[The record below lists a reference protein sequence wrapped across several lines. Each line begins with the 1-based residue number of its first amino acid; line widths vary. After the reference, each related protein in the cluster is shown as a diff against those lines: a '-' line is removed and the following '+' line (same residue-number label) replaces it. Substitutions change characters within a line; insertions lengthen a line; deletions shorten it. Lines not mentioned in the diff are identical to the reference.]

1 MNSSGI
7 ARRSRALDID
17 ENGDARLYGA
27 FGVMAALTV
36 MLALFVVNSTPVDI
50 GPSEGKF
57 APNITAPSHLPGGDW
72 DDDFVLYD
80 NIDRDWEQGLPGKY
94 FLIQFIDTDCGHCW
108 TEGEEM
114 SMLYNS
120 YSQIIEFVTVA
131 ISLGNPGWV
140 SSKAEIAA
148 FQEKGDYDGCNS
160 NQNCN
165 TRPGDAHPWVYLE
178 DLGNGERGDWDV
190 TSTPFAVILD
200 PSGHVLWNMGQH
212 MGEEDLPT
220 AMYKLFDDNSGGA

>member
-72 DDDFVLYD
+72 DDDYVLYD

-94 FLIQFIDTDCGHCW
+94 FLIQFIG
-108 TEGEEM
+108 
-114 SMLYNS
+114 
-120 YSQIIEFVTVA
+120 
-131 ISLGNPGWV
+131 
-140 SSKAEIAA
+140 
-148 FQEKGDYDGCNS
+148 
-160 NQNCN
+160 
-165 TRPGDAHPWVYLE
+165 
-178 DLGNGERGDWDV
+178 
-190 TSTPFAVILD
+190 
-200 PSGHVLWNMGQH
+200 
-212 MGEEDLPT
+212 
-220 AMYKLFDDNSGGA
+220 